1 MIGKKKSCIFS
12 CSESK
17 YIFLVILGLKQGKE
31 SINATEELLL
41 ITSFM
46 MEQLIT
52 ELNWPDTVWV
62 FSWALMQILKEML
75 KPLEGMM
82 V

>member
-1 MIGKKKSCIFS
+1 M
-12 CSESK
+12 
-17 YIFLVILGLKQGKE
+17 VILGLKQGKE
-31 SINATEELLL
+31 SRNATEELLL
-41 ITSFM
+41 ITSSM

-62 FSWALMQILKEML
+62 FSWTLMQILKEIL

-82 V
+82 VCCQEAEKPVAEGRTNI